1 MIESRR
7 ALGAELDAGE
17 TFRRV
22 LQSLLVAEQELCAG
36 IPQDETN
43 AVPGE
48 LEVHRHR
55 NEAGTHNTEI
65 SREVFRS
72 VEGENGNTV
81 APRQSAPPQRAR
93 DGVGHGIEPRI
104 GELARPLFSAEIDDG
119 DLVKGQV
126 AANEV
131 AKIGEARH
139 YGLGFLQE
147 LAWSTVC

>member
-43 AVPGE
+43 AVPGK

-55 NEAGTHNTEI
+55 NEAGTHNAEI
-65 SREVFRS
+65 GNEIFRS
-72 VEGENGNTV
+72 VEGENGNTI
-81 APRQSAPPQRAR
+81 ASYQSATPQRAR
-93 DGVGHGIEPRI
+93 DGVGHGIESRI
-104 GELARPLFSAEIDDG
+104 GELARTLLSAEID
-119 DLVKGQV
+119 
-126 AANEV
+126 
-131 AKIGEARH
+131 
-139 YGLGFLQE
+139 
-147 LAWSTVC
+147 